1 MNKMYESVEMYF
13 LLFLQFTVLSDVLFS
28 CKKLNVD
35 LAYKLAHGGNASK
48 LNHAIIYVLQKKMAP
63 KIKNTSHCIFLHP

>member
-1 MNKMYESVEMYF
+1 MVLADIKSARFKKRMNKMYESVEMYF

-35 LAYKLAHGGNASK
+35 L
-48 LNHAIIYVLQKKMAP
+48 
-63 KIKNTSHCIFLHP
+63 